1 MSAIYFA
8 FKNFSS
14 KIILPHVF
22 WANLKKKWGKIIFLA
37 NLGKLW
43 CHWISRDM
51 SFISNYSGVLG
62 WKEVHVYLEPI
73 KVSRETVHG
82 NRWLELTRREEREL
96 SAPSAALF
104 STEVQG
110 VLPKGTQWSVS
121 LEAASPDAL
130 LLVLSSQKGHK
141 EPNVVTWTA
150 ELTFG
155 FWDLI
160 LGKSQEDILKEQVPS
175 GFRLVRL
182 SDEGRRGPLQGT
194 GPNIEME

>member
-1 MSAIYFA
+1 MSFGQ
-8 FKNFSS
+8 
-14 KIILPHVF
+14 
-22 WANLKKKWGKIIFLA
+22 NLKKKWGKIIFLA

-51 SFISNYSGVLG
+51 SFIFNYSGVLG
-62 WKEVHVYLEPI
+62 WKEVDVYLEPI
-73 KVSRETVHG
+73 KASRETVHG
-82 NRWLELTRREEREL
+82 NRWLELTRRAEREL

-141 EPNVVTWTA
+141 GPNVVTWTA

-160 LGKSQEDILKEQVPS
+160 LGESQEEILKKQMPS

-194 GPNIEME
+194 GPNVEME